1 MPRQIHAWLS
11 AALTALVCGG
21 LLAAAALVPAP
32 PLVVVLVIVV
42 SLGCSMAVAY
52 ELAHSA
58 PARP

>member
-1 MPRQIHAWLS
+1 MPRPIHAWLS
-11 AALTALVCGG
+11 AAITALVCGG

-42 SLGCSMAVAY
+42 SIGCSMAVAY

-58 PARP
+58 PVLP